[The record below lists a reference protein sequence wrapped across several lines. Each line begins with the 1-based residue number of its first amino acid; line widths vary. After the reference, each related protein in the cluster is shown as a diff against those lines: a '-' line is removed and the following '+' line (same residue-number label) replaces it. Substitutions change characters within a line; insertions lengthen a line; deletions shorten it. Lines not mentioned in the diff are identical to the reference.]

1 MGGTGTN
8 MACNVTSGS
17 GAPQT
22 PAQTISDAAQWLT
35 VNYKFAI
42 TWTQT

>member
-8 MACNVTSGS
+8 MACNVTSGF

-22 PAQTISDAAQWLT
+22 QAQTVSDAAQGFT

-42 TWTQT
+42 T